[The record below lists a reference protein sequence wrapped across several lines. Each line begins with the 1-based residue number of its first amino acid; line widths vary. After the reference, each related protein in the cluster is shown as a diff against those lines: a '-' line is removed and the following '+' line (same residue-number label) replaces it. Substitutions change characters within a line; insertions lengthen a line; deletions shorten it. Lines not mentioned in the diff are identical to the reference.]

1 MERAGSRKET
11 ACQIYRDLVLENIE
25 EDALIP
31 NPRIDREQ
39 LDEIVD
45 IPFAVPAG
53 QTANRSV
60 AAAAALAADHQQ
72 PAGLRKLLLHKNLPC
87 RFAHSARRKLCEK
100 TPLKP

>member
-1 MERAGSRKET
+1 MEWAGSRKET

-45 IPFAVPAG
+45 IPFTVPAVPSPPLLPLP
-53 QTANRSV
+53 QTTSS
-60 AAAAALAADHQQ
+60 
-72 PAGLRKLLLHKNLPC
+72 LPG
-87 RFAHSARRKLCEK
+87 
-100 TPLKP
+100 

>member
-1 MERAGSRKET
+1 MEWAGSRKET

-45 IPFAVPAG
+45 IPFTVPAG
-53 QTANRSV
+53 QTASRPV

-72 PAGLRKLLLHKNLPC
+72 PAGPRKLLLHKNLPC
-87 RFAHSARRKLCEK
+87 RFAHGARRKLCEK

>member
-25 EDALIP
+25 DDALIP

-45 IPFAVPAG
+45 ISFAVPAG
-53 QTANRSV
+53 QTASRPV

-72 PAGLRKLLLHKNLPC
+72 PAGLRKLLLHKNP
-87 RFAHSARRKLCEK
+87 
-100 TPLKP
+100 PLSFCA

>member
-1 MERAGSRKET
+1 MEWAGSRKET

-25 EDALIP
+25 DDTLIP

-45 IPFAVPAG
+45 IPFTVPAG
-53 QTANRSV
+53 QTASRPV

-72 PAGLRKLLLHKNLPC
+72 PAGPRKLLLHKNLPLSFC
-87 RFAHSARRKLCEK
+87 A
-100 TPLKP
+100 

>member
-1 MERAGSRKET
+1 MEWAGSRKET

-31 NPRIDREQ
+31 NPRIDQ

-45 IPFAVPAG
+45 IPFTVPAG
-53 QTANRSV
+53 QTASRPV

-72 PAGLRKLLLHKNLPC
+72 HAGLRKLLLHKNLPLSFC
-87 RFAHSARRKLCEK
+87 A
-100 TPLKP
+100 

>member
-1 MERAGSRKET
+1 M
-11 ACQIYRDLVLENIE
+11 ENIE

-45 IPFAVPAG
+45 IPFTVPAG
-53 QTANRSV
+53 QTASRPV

-72 PAGLRKLLLHKNLPC
+72 PAGLRKLLLHKNLPLSFC
-87 RFAHSARRKLCEK
+87 A
-100 TPLKP
+100 

>member
-1 MERAGSRKET
+1 MEWAGSRKET

-60 AAAAALAADHQQ
+60 AAI
-72 PAGLRKLLLHKNLPC
+72 
-87 RFAHSARRKLCEK
+87 FS
-100 TPLKP
+100 

>member
-1 MERAGSRKET
+1 MEWAGSRKET

-25 EDALIP
+25 ENALIP

-72 PAGLRKLLLHKNLPC
+72 AC
-87 RFAHSARRKLCEK
+87 RAEK
-100 TPLKP
+100 TAFAQESPLSFCA

>member
-1 MERAGSRKET
+1 MIYRKSRKLSGERAGSRKET

-53 QTANRSV
+53 QTASRPV

-72 PAGLRKLLLHKNLPC
+72 PAGPRKLLLHKNLPLSFC
-87 RFAHSARRKLCEK
+87 A
-100 TPLKP
+100 

>member
-1 MERAGSRKET
+1 MEWAGSRKET

-31 NPRIDREQ
+31 NPRIDQ

-45 IPFAVPAG
+45 IPFTVPAG
-53 QTANRSV
+53 QTASRPV

-72 PAGLRKLLLHKNLPC
+72 PAGLRKLLLHKNLPLSFC
-87 RFAHSARRKLCEK
+87 A
-100 TPLKP
+100 

>member
-1 MERAGSRKET
+1 MEWAGSRKET
-11 ACQIYRDLVLENIE
+11 AYQIYRDLILENIE
-25 EDALIP
+25 YDTLTQ

-72 PAGLRKLLLHKNLPC
+72 PAGPRKLLLHKNLPLSFC
-87 RFAHSARRKLCEK
+87 A
-100 TPLKP
+100 